1 MPMRW
6 PDHLSYILVFIVCAY
21 LFVGGLYAL
30 YTPAWQ
36 APDEPAHYNY
46 VRYLAENGRFPVL
59 HYGDYPHA
67 YLEQIKSA
75 KFPPDMSVEPIR
87 YEFWQPPLYYVL
99 ATPIYRLFDAALLP
113 LRLLSLALGAG
124 VLVTAYAIVLAVRP
138 GDTALALGTVAF
150 VAFVP
155 MHLTMMASVNN
166 DALAELLLAVVMLRL
181 IQWTRESPG
190 QRGHPSSRFSFL
202 TVTGLL
208 LGLGLVTKATVY
220 VALPLALIALVLSE
234 RRPARLAWQALALF
248 GPALVLAFPWY
259 VRNVAVYGWPDLLGT
274 RHHAVVVVGQLRTAD
289 YLADVG
295 WAAYLKNFLTDSFHS
310 FWGQFGWMA
319 VPMDRRVYLAL
330 GLLSALAVV
339 GWVLVL
345 WRGRKVGRLGNWEIG
360 TLGDRGIG
368 TLRGGEMRGQ
378 EYTAQ
383 SSQPSNLPVYQSPN
397 LPTSQPPNLPT
408 PQPPKLPTPQTPN
421 LPTYQSTHLPP
432 FHPSTPALLA
442 GLWLILTILMYLYYN
457 LSLVQ
462 FQGRYLFPALV
473 PIGLLATLGLREILS
488 RRWLWVGV
496 SLCGAVAVVIGVS
509 SALGGGLDKWGLLI
523 AGGSTI
529 VLGMRRWLPARVD
542 GWVLATPLAGLA
554 ILSVYSLFAFIVPYL
569 SL

>member
-1 MPMRW
+1 MRW
-6 PDHLSYILVFIVCAY
+6 PDHLSYILVFIICAY

-87 YEFWQPPLYYVL
+87 YEFWQPPLYYGL

-181 IQWTRESPG
+181 IQWTQESPG
-190 QRGHPSSRFSFL
+190 KGGRASPRFSFL
-202 TVTGLL
+202 IVTGLL

-220 VALPLALIALVLSE
+220 VALPLALIALLLSE

-248 GPALVLAFPWY
+248 GPALALAFPWY

-274 RHHAVVVVGQLRTAD
+274 RNHTAVVVGQLRTAD

-319 VPMDRRVYLAL
+319 VPMHRWLYLAL

-339 GWVLVL
+339 GWVLAL
-345 WRGRKVGRLGNWEIG
+345 WRGWKIGRLGNWYIG
-360 TLGDRGIG
+360 KLGDREVGKLGDREIG
-368 TLRGGEMRGQ
+368 KLGDEEMGRQ
-378 EYTAQ
+378 EYRTQ
-383 SSQPSNLPVYQSPN
+383 SSQPTNLPIHQS
-397 LPTSQPPNLPT
+397 T
-408 PQPPKLPTPQTPN
+408 N

-442 GLWLILTILMYLYYN
+442 GLWLIFTILMYLYYN

-488 RRWLWVGV
+488 RRWVWVGI
-496 SLCGAVAVVIGVS
+496 SLCGATAVAVGVS
-509 SALGGGLDKWGLLI
+509 SALGGGLDKWGLFI

-542 GWVLATPLAGLA
+542 GWVLATPMAGLA

-569 SL
+569 